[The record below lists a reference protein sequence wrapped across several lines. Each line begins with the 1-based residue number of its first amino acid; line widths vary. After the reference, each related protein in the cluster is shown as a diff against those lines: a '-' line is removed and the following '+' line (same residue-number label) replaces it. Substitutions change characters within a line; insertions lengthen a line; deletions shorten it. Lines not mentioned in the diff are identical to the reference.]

1 MFGFNSITI
10 DPKGRIAMPAKYR
23 DILFELNTNK
33 IVVTQDPQYPALK
46 IYPQGVWNDISSR
59 LQSLQSLDPIVRK
72 LQWTILGM
80 PQFKTLMLNLEC
92 FL

>member
-46 IYPQGVWNDISSR
+46 IYPQGVCCLLYTSPSPRDR
-59 LQSLQSLDPIVRK
+59 
-72 LQWTILGM
+72 G
-80 PQFKTLMLNLEC
+80 
-92 FL
+92 

>member
-46 IYPQGVWNDISSR
+46 IYIQTAYYVHRD
-59 LQSLQSLDPIVRK
+59 RK
-72 LQWTILGM
+72 LVLKH
-80 PQFKTLMLNLEC
+80 PL
-92 FL
+92 

>member
-46 IYPQGVWNDISSR
+46 IYPHED
-59 LQSLQSLDPIVRK
+59 K
-72 LQWTILGM
+72 
-80 PQFKTLMLNLEC
+80 F
-92 FL
+92 